1 MPHQCTECGRVF
13 PDGSKEMLS
22 GCPNCG
28 GNTFQFKPD
37 GASSVDDPPSNDN
50 PPEPPGADS
59 TVTETVSRATRTVRE
74 WVTDRTESDPG
85 PVGEDDAPVSGGPP
99 ASSSDGAR
107 AGAKSSASGS
117 PASDTGERPDLSPSD
132 DAEYPEWPNPD
143 GADTSGVGK
152 GPSAR
157 RDREPE
163 TSPDSDRSESRS
175 ASRTSKSASRTN
187 ESTSRT
193 PDQARGASSADEF
206 EWTDDPAASEST
218 ADSSYDP
225 DAEPDW
231 TTDGISARTED
242 REDDAQASA
251 RSDVVTPDELPGP
264 MGVGGAAPESSSDPN
279 PDDSPHDVAEREE
292 TESSQGEESPTASSP
307 DVLASSG
314 EPTPSSPEGPTP
326 DAASDPET
334 PSDGRV
340 VDTPSSEGRPDLDE
354 LREELNDQFES
365 IKIVSPGQYELNL
378 MELYDRDEY
387 IISLREDGRYVIEVA
402 ESWRDDE

>member
-22 GCPNCG
+22 GCPDCG

-37 GASSVDDPPSNDN
+37 GASSADDPASDDT

-74 WVTDRTESDPG
+74 WVTDRTESDAG
-85 PVGEDDAPVSGGPP
+85 RDGEDDAPVSGGTPTSP
-99 ASSSDGAR
+99 SDGAR
-107 AGAKSSASGS
+107 ADTKRSADGFT
-117 PASDTGERPDLSPSD
+117 ASDTGERPELSPSD

-157 RDREPE
+157 RERESE
-163 TSPDSDRSESRS
+163 TSADSDRSESES
-175 ASRTSKSASRTN
+175 TARTS
-187 ESTSRT
+187 ESTART
-193 PDQARGASSADEF
+193 SDQARGASSADEF
-206 EWTDDPAASEST
+206 EWTEDPAASEST

-264 MGVGGAAPESSSDPN
+264 MGVGGAAPESSSDPDS
-279 PDDSPHDVAEREE
+279 DDSPHDVAEPQGSEGSQG
-292 TESSQGEESPTASSP
+292 TESPQGTANPTADGP
-307 DVLASSG
+307 DVLASSERPEPASAE
-314 EPTPSSPEGPTP
+314 EPTPS
-326 DAASDPET
+326 AASDPET
-334 PSDGRV
+334 PSEGRV

-402 ESWRDDE
+402 ESWRNDE

>member
-22 GCPNCG
+22 GCPDCG

-37 GASSVDDPPSNDN
+37 GVSSAGDPASDDA

-59 TVTETVSRATRTVRE
+59 TVTETVSKATRTVRE
-74 WVTDRTESDPG
+74 WVTDRTDT
-85 PVGEDDAPVSGGPP
+85 DAVPDT
-99 ASSSDGAR
+99 SSPERST
-107 AGAKSSASGS
+107 
-117 PASDTGERPDLSPSD
+117 PSDTDERPDLTPSD
-132 DAEYPEWPNPD
+132 DADYPEWPNPD

-157 RDREPE
+157 RERGSEP
-163 TSPDSDRSESRS
+163 SADSSDSED
-175 ASRTSKSASRTN
+175 

-193 PDQARGASSADEF
+193 PDHARGASSADEF
-206 EWTDDPAASEST
+206 EWTEDPATSEST
-218 ADSSYDP
+218 ADSSYRP
-225 DAEPDW
+225 EAEPDW
-231 TTDGISARTED
+231 DTDGIRARTED

-264 MGVGGAAPESSSDPN
+264 MGVGGAGPEPSAESDSTDTP
-279 PDDSPHDVAEREE
+279 SDVAERQGTE
-292 TESSQGEESPTASSP
+292 TPAANPSDARSSS
-307 DVLASSG
+307 
-314 EPTPSSPEGPTP
+314 EPPTP
-326 DAASDPET
+326 DSPEDPSPPAASGPET
-334 PSDGRV
+334 PADGRV
-340 VDTPSSEGRPDLDE
+340 VDTPSSEGRPDLEE

-365 IKIVSPGQYELNL
+365 IKIVRPGQYELNL

-402 ESWRDDE
+402 ESWRTDDEPS